1 MLNSYGPE
9 DKDALYKRYIKNY
22 KKGRMLIAGF
32 LSSFVWF
39 LLIFLSIVFMIS
51 DFDTQN
57 INETLVVGILIGGIV
72 LFVGRRYL
80 LLDFLLSCQPE
91 D

>member
-1 MLNSYGPE
+1 
-9 DKDALYKRYIKNY
+9 
-22 KKGRMLIAGF
+22 MLIAGF

-39 LLIFLSIVFMIS
+39 LLIFLSIVFIIS

-57 INETLVVGILIGGIV
+57 INETLVIGILIGGIV

-80 LLDFLLSCQPE
+80 LY
-91 D
+91 